1 MGSSVKDEIGR
12 IGDDIAGAHKT
23 VFNAVIDPLD
33 ILSDLNKS
41 RKDLFGGG
49 GGGGGPDAAPPEI
62 KTRPAP
68 NLADL
73 RIQEALKLARGRRNA
88 QSGRASTVRT
98 GPGGITGVPEVQPI
112 SLTGGA

>member
-1 MGSSVKDEIGR
+1 MGSSITDEIGR
-12 IGDDIAGAHKT
+12 IGDDIVDIGKT
-23 VFNAVIDPLD
+23 IIDPLD
-33 ILSDLNKS
+33 LNKA

-49 GGGGGPDAAPPEI
+49 GGGGPAGPDLANQV
-62 KTRPAP
+62 KKRPAP

-98 GPGGITGVPEVQPI
+98 GPGGITGSPDFEPI